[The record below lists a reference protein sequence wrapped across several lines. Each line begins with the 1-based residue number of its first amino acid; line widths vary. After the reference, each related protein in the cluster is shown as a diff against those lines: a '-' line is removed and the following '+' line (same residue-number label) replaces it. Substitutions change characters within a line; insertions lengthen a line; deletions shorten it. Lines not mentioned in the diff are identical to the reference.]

1 MSDLPVT
8 AAFESARSHADRPA
22 LSQGALE
29 ASACERLA
37 PVLAALLCLWSLVYW
52 ALLR

>member
-8 AAFESARSHADRPA
+8 AAFESAPSHADSPA
-22 LSQGALE
+22 PWRDAFG
-29 ASACERLA
+29 ASALQRLA

-52 ALLR
+52 ALR